1 MSTPRSS
8 VAVRFVSLV
17 LGALLAGGCARSSGS
32 QEVHRLPTGAL
43 LDPAGPSVALG
54 SMPLSMVFSPD
65 SSRVVSILS
74 GYRAQGIQVVDRA
87 SGRVTQTLTQ
97 PAAFVGLAFAPDGK
111 TLFVSGGALDAV
123 YRYAWRGDS
132 AVRIDSIAIARRG
145 ATRASRYP
153 AGVAVSPDGK
163 RLYVAENLADSL
175 AVVDLASGTVAQ
187 RLPTGRYPYGVVVTP
202 DGTVFVSAWGG
213 EWLAAFTTHGARLTA
228 AGRIPVGRH
237 PSAMALN
244 PAGTRLYVALATK
257 DSIAIVDTKTR
268 ARIGGL
274 SDAASAGPGEGS
286 TPDGLA
292 VSADGRRLYVAEAD
306 NNAAAV
312 FGLGAAS
319 SGDSTAVGTDSLLG
333 RVPAEWYPTGVL
345 ARGDTLLVL
354 NGKGAGAGPNPHEHQ
369 PGVRG
374 GGDQR
379 QYTLGQTTGS
389 LTTVALGG
397 VALDSLSARVARAN
411 GWDVA
416 RTTPKLPPFA
426 HVIYV
431 IKENRTYDQMLG
443 DLPEGDGDTALV
455 YFPRANTPNHHALA
469 ERFGDFDRF
478 FVNAEVSADGH
489 NWSTG
494 AYAPDYVEKTVPSN
508 YSGRGRDYDYEGMNR
523 GVVADDDVDAP
534 GTGYLWDLA
543 VRAGVSFRNY
553 GEYAYQDTTGKWVA
567 TKPDLEAHT
576 DPRYPGWNL
585 DIPDQT
591 RADEW
596 IRELAEFTK
605 ADTMP
610 ALEIMRLPN
619 DHTSGARAGSP
630 TPQAYLADNDL
641 ALGRIVEAL
650 STSPFWKNTVMF
662 VLEDDAQDGPD
673 HVDSHRSPLLVI
685 SAYNHGG
692 VIHRFTNTTDVLAT
706 IDAILH
712 LGAMS
717 QFDYYGRPLT
727 EIFAATPDTAP
738 YTALTPSVP
747 LDQKNPPRTA
757 LARLSRGLDLSQE
770 DRANEALFNR
780 ILWREIKGPERP
792 YPGATRLALRDLR
805 AGE

>member
-1 MSTPRSS
+1 MRSS
-8 VAVRFVSLV
+8 HPSVSMRAVPALVALM
-17 LGALLAGGCARSSGS
+17 AAGCARGPVS
-32 QEVHRLPTGAL
+32 QAVHRLPTGAM
-43 LDPAGPSVALG
+43 LDPAGPAVALG
-54 SMPLSMVFSPD
+54 SMPLAMAFSPD
-65 SSRVVSILS
+65 SSRIVSILS

-87 SGRVTQTLTQ
+87 SGRVIQTLTQ

-132 AVRIDSIAIARRG
+132 AVRLDSIDIAPRG
-145 ATRASRYP
+145 AQRASRYP
-153 AGVAVSPDGK
+153 AGVAVSPDGT
-163 RLYVAENLADSL
+163 RLYVAENLGDSL
-175 AVVDLASGTVAQ
+175 AVVDLASGKVVQ
-187 RLPTGRYPYGVVVTP
+187 RLATGRYPYGVAVTP

-213 EWLAAFTTHGARLTA
+213 EWLAAFTAHGARLAA

-257 DSIAIVDTKTR
+257 DSIAIVDTKART
-268 ARIGGL
+268 RIGGL

-292 VSADGRRLYVAEAD
+292 VSADGHRLYVAEAD
-306 NNAAAV
+306 NNAAAIYR
-312 FGLGAAS
+312 LGAAS
-319 SGDSTAVGTDSLLG
+319 SGDSSAVGGDSLLG

-389 LTTVALGG
+389 LMTVALGG

-416 RTTPKLPPFA
+416 RVTPKLPPFT

-431 IKENRTYDQMLG
+431 IKENRTYDQIFG

-469 ERFGDFDRF
+469 ERFGVFDRF

-508 YSGRGRDYDYEGMNR
+508 YAGRGRDYDYEGENR
-523 GVVADDDVDAP
+523 GVIAEDDVDAP

-543 VRAGVSFRNY
+543 ERAGVSLRNY
-553 GEYAYQDTTGKWVA
+553 GEYAVRDSTGRWIG
-567 TKPDLEAHT
+567 TKPFLAQHT
-576 DPRYPGWNL
+576 DPRYPGWDL
-585 DIPDQT
+585 DTPDQT

-641 ALGRIVEAL
+641 ALGRVVEAL
-650 STSPFWKNTVMF
+650 SKSPFWKNTVMF

-727 EIFAATPDTAP
+727 EIFAATPDTSP
-738 YTALTPSVP
+738 YVALTPSVP

-757 LARLSRGLDLSQE
+757 LARLSRGLDLRME